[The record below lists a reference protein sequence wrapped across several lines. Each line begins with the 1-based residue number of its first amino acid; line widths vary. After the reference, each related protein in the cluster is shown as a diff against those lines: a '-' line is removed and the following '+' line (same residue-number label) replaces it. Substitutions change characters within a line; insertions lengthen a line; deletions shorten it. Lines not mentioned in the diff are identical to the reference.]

1 MPMPARGAR
10 LFLRKRKGRSPV
22 YVILDTGQPERSTGT
37 NDRAAA
43 ERMLAEYISSKA
55 RRSGPADAG
64 EITVADVL
72 AIYGEEHA
80 PTTADPARIGYA
92 IQALLPFWGE
102 LPVSA
107 VKGAT
112 CRRYVAERGV
122 SPGTARRELGCLG
135 AALSYCEREGYLISA
150 PRVTLPPKPETNQ
163 RALERHEVA
172 ALIRAARRRGQ
183 HHVARFILISIY
195 TGTRMDA
202 VLNLRLEGPS
212 AVGGWFDLDAGLLYR
227 RGEAERATA
236 KRRTPARLPRQLLA
250 HARRW
255 RAMGFTWAVEYRGC
269 RVGSIKTAWRGIVEE
284 AGLEGKVTR
293 HTLKH
298 TAITW
303 AIRGGATLADA
314 AGFFATT
321 QETIEKTYWHLSPH
335 FQGGAVAAIEGNRGR
350 NLG

>member
-112 CRRYVAERGV
+112 CR
-122 SPGTARRELGCLG
+122 
-135 AALSYCEREGYLISA
+135 
-150 PRVTLPPKPETNQ
+150 
-163 RALERHEVA
+163 
-172 ALIRAARRRGQ
+172 
-183 HHVARFILISIY
+183 
-195 TGTRMDA
+195 
-202 VLNLRLEGPS
+202 
-212 AVGGWFDLDAGLLYR
+212 
-227 RGEAERATA
+227 
-236 KRRTPARLPRQLLA
+236 
-250 HARRW
+250 
-255 RAMGFTWAVEYRGC
+255 
-269 RVGSIKTAWRGIVEE
+269 
-284 AGLEGKVTR
+284 
-293 HTLKH
+293 
-298 TAITW
+298 
-303 AIRGGATLADA
+303 AIRCRTRRIARHRPA
-314 AGFFATT
+314 
-321 QETIEKTYWHLSPH
+321 
-335 FQGGAVAAIEGNRGR
+335 
-350 NLG
+350 